1 MFQSNYQTDTT
12 HTVPFIGPLDAITTS
27 TVKPKITEI
36 LEGNAE
42 TIILDLSEVPFMD
55 SSGLGLLS
63 FLFKSLRTTGRQ
75 LQFVNLIGQPLRFL
89 EQLGLL
95 HVFGYTPGTQTSSSA
110 EAHQNAIT
118 LTQSAA

>member
-12 HTVPFIGPLDAITTS
+12 HTVPFIGPLDAITTA
-27 TVKPKITEI
+27 TVKPKIAEI
-36 LEGNAE
+36 LAGNAE
-42 TIILDLSEVPFMD
+42 TIILDFSKVSFMD

-63 FLFKSLRTTGRQ
+63 FLFKNLRTTGRQ
-75 LQFVNLIGQPLRFL
+75 LQFVNLIGQPLKFL

-95 HVFGYTPGTQTSSSA
+95 HVFGYTPGIQVGETHQ
-110 EAHQNAIT
+110 EALT